1 MVFLMANGCAT
12 RVQRICKKLQTVLE
26 EGVFCWAVKGYFQR
40 LAGSCKGGVVWP
52 LRISRAA
59 SCKREVVV
67 LFRGRELFLGRVFTE
82 SEGDSH
88 LSAVRSVFSF
98 PKFGWRGE
106 RFTFRDDF
114 LA

>member
-1 MVFLMANGCAT
+1 MRGIFLWLGGQESGGSRRGFSESSKFQKVKCLGCE
-12 RVQRICKKLQTVLE
+12 RR
-26 EGVFCWAVKGYFQR
+26 F
-40 LAGSCKGGVVWP
+40 S
-52 LRISRAA
+52 
-59 SCKREVVV
+59 
-67 LFRGRELFLGRVFTE
+67 RGRELFSWESFLTE

-88 LSAVRSVFSF
+88 FSAVRSVVSF